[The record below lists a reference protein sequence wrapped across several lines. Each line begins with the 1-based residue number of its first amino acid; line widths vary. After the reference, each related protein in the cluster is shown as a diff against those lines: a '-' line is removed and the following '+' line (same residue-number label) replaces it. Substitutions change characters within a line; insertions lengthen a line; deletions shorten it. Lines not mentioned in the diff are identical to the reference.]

1 MYIGGADGDGQM
13 HLVLEVLANAHDQ
26 YLAGRCSS
34 VRIDVDA
41 DGAVCITDDGPGM
54 PLDATGAWP
63 GLHSLLTTMS
73 DQPTVDGHRPH
84 AHLGMGGIGLF
95 VVNALSE
102 RFEISTIRD
111 GTESRALY
119 GRGVV
124 IEPFSSAPTTKPNG
138 TTIRYVPDAQIFLH
152 RRVPRAKLTTV
163 LEDLAF
169 LAPKLTLAWS
179 FAGDSLARDGLAGRV
194 AAQIARPVAEVAT
207 YAGTFETPSGPIDV
221 DVALA
226 WDIGAC
232 LGASIDSFVNLE
244 RTREH
249 GAHVD
254 GLLDGILGFFSTH
267 DREDAERDLV
277 AAVSV
282 MLADV
287 KFGNPTRDRLDSPEA
302 REPVAT
308 ATKRALEAW
317 AAAYPDRLG
326 ALKSHVA
333 GEWPLLET

>member
-1 MYIGGADGDGQM
+1 MYVGGNDGDGQM
-13 HLVLEVLANAHDQ
+13 HLVLDVLANAYDR

-34 VRIDVDA
+34 ISIAVEA

-54 PLDATGAWP
+54 QLDPTDTWP
-63 GLHSLLTTMS
+63 GLHAVLSTLS
-73 DQPTVDGHRPH
+73 NRPTVDGHRPH
-84 AHLGMGGIGLF
+84 AHLGIGGIGLF

-102 RFEISTIRD
+102 RFEISTVRD

-138 TTIRYVPDAQIFLH
+138 TTIQFVPDAQIFLH
-152 RRVPRAKLTTV
+152 RRVARAKLTAV

-179 FAGDSLARDGLAGRV
+179 FAGDSLAREGLAGCV

-226 WDIGAC
+226 WSIGYYAD
-232 LGASIDSFVNLE
+232 ATIDSFVNLY
-244 RTREH
+244 RTRSH

-254 GLLDGILGFFSTH
+254 GLLDGIVGFFHTRS
-267 DREDAERDLV
+267 RKRAQADLV

-282 MLADV
+282 VLTDV
-287 KFGNPTRDRLDSPEA
+287 KFGNPTRDRLDSIEA
-302 REPVAT
+302 REPVAH

-317 AAAYPDRLG
+317 AAAHPDQLA
-326 ALKSHVA
+326 ALQVHV
-333 GEWPLLET
+333 TSR